1 MSETVFNVVIIGAGQ
16 ASIPLAQALTDAG
29 KRVALAERRH
39 LGGSCVNFGC
49 TPTKAVIASA
59 KLAHQAR
66 RAAEYGVKVGRVEV
80 DFPEVLARAKRILLE
95 SRESLQLG
103 LDEMDGV
110 QLFKGHARLEG
121 RDGST
126 FKVRVGESLIRAEQ
140 VVLSTGTRTL
150 FPPIEGL
157 GDVEVIHA
165 ENWLEQTTLPKH
177 LVIVGGSYIG
187 LEMSQFYRRMGSEVT
202 VVESGD
208 TVAEREDEDISRAMQ
223 ELLEGEGVTFRLGTR
238 AKRVTREGE
247 GIVLELE
254 DGGEVRTSHL
264 FLASGRKP
272 NTDDLGLD
280 TVGVA
285 VDDKGVIQTDERL
298 RSNVQ
303 GVWVAGD
310 IRGGPMFT
318 HTAYDDF
325 EVLTSQLLGDGS
337 RTTERLAPYAMF
349 IDPQLGRVGLSER
362 EAHEAGKDIKVATYE
377 MKKNGRAREQGEQAG
392 FIKVV
397 VDAGTEQILGAAVLA
412 AEGAELVHVYIALM
426 NAGAPYTVLDR
437 AVHIHPTFSEA
448 VKSVVK
454 GLAEA

>member
-1 MSETVFNVVIIGAGQ
+1 MSETVFDVVIIGAGQ
-16 ASIPLAQALTDAG
+16 ASVPLAQALTEAG

-66 RAAEYGVKVGRVEV
+66 RAAEYGVKVGQVEV

-95 SRESLQLG
+95 SRESLQDG
-103 LDEMDGV
+103 LDEMNGV
-110 QLFKGHARLEG
+110 QLFRGHARLEG
-121 RDGST
+121 NGGDT
-126 FKVRVGESLIRAEQ
+126 FNVRVDATLVRGRQ
-140 VVLSTGTRTL
+140 VVLDTGTRTL

-157 GDVEVIHA
+157 DEVEVIHA
-165 ENWLEQTTLPKH
+165 ENWLEQTALPER

-202 VVESGD
+202 VVESGERI
-208 TVAEREDEDISRAMQ
+208 AEREDEDVSRAMQ
-223 ELLEGEGVTFRLGTR
+223 ELLEAEGINFRLGTK
-238 AKRVTREGE
+238 AKRVARQGE
-247 GIVLELE
+247 GVVLSLE
-254 DGGEVRTSHL
+254 DGREVRASHL

-272 NTDDLGLD
+272 NTDELGLD
-280 TVGVA
+280 TVGVE
-285 VDDKGVIQTDERL
+285 VDDRGVVKTDERL
-298 RSNVQ
+298 CSSVQ
-303 GVWVAGD
+303 GIWVAGD

-325 EVLTSQLLGDGS
+325 EVLASQLLGDGAK
-337 RTTERLAPYAMF
+337 TTERIVPYAMF

-362 EAHEAGKDIKVATYE
+362 EAREAGKDIKVATYE
-377 MKKNGRAREQGEQAG
+377 MKKNGRAREQGERAG
-392 FIKVV
+392 FVKVV
-397 VDAGTEQILGAAVLA
+397 VDAGTNQILGAAVLA

-437 AVHIHPTFSEA
+437 AVHIHPTLSEA

-454 GLAEA
+454 GLA

>member
-1 MSETVFNVVIIGAGQ
+1 MSEAIFDVVIIGAGQ
-16 ASIPLAQALTDAG
+16 ASIPLAQALTAAG

-95 SRESLQLG
+95 SRESLQSG
-103 LDEMDGV
+103 LNEMDGV
-110 QLFKGHARLEG
+110 QLFREHARLAG

-126 FKVRVGESLIRAEQ
+126 FKVRVGQSLIGAEQ
-140 VVLSTGTRTL
+140 VVLNTGTRTL
-150 FPPIEGL
+150 LPPIEGL
-157 GDVEVIHA
+157 DEVEIIHA
-165 ENWLEQTTLPKH
+165 ENWLEQTMLPEH

-208 TVAEREDEDISRAMQ
+208 TIAEREDEDVSNVMQ
-223 ELLEGEGVTFRLGTR
+223 ELLEVEGINFRLGAR
-238 AKRVTREGE
+238 AKRVARSGE

-254 DGGEVRTSHL
+254 GGGEVRASHL
-264 FLASGRKP
+264 FLASGRQP
-272 NTDDLGLD
+272 NTDELGLE
-280 TVGVA
+280 TVGVE
-285 VDDKGVIQTDERL
+285 VDDKGVIQTDDRL
-298 RSNVQ
+298 CSSVR
-303 GVWVAGD
+303 GIWVAGD

-325 EVLTSQLLGDGS
+325 EVLASQLVGDGS
-337 RTTERLAPYAMF
+337 KTTERLAPYAMF
-349 IDPQLGRVGLSER
+349 TDPQLGRVGLSER
-362 EAHEAGKDIKVATYE
+362 EAREEGKAIKVATYE
-377 MKKNGRAREQGEQAG
+377 MKKSGRAREMGERNG

-397 VDAGTEQILGAAVLA
+397 TDADTDQILGAAVLA

-426 NAGAPYTVLDR
+426 NAEAPYTVLER
-437 AVHIHPTFSEA
+437 AVHIHPTLSEA
-448 VKSVVK
+448 IKSVVK
-454 GLAEA
+454 GLSEA